1 MFRRIRWRLVATYL
15 VVILPALSF
24 LGVHL
29 ARDSEA
35 RYLAQVET
43 GLLAQARLIAV
54 HVGPAVAAG
63 DAARTRAEFAGTHSP
78 GRPAVVIVD
87 RAGTVLVDA
96 APERALAQRPVPR
109 EGLQRALD
117 GQEATGT
124 ARIDGVPVVYSAV
137 PIRTAAGVA
146 GAVHIALPLVELA
159 AQIRHIRS
167 FIAWTVLGTL
177 LWAVVVSLLLAQ
189 RLAGPIQEMRAATGR
204 LAAGELGVRVPVR
217 TADELGDLA
226 RALNYMAAE
235 LQRLDELR
243 RDFVADASHE
253 LRTPVAN
260 LAVAVEALR
269 GSLIPADPSA
279 ETLLQAVQRE
289 TDRLRALVERL
300 LDLSAIETGRVHLHL
315 VPTDLAEV
323 VRNATT
329 AFRARAAQRQIVLGV
344 HLPAGRTIAR
354 TDPERL
360 AQIVGNLLDN
370 AVKFTPAGGQVIVR
384 LAMGRGAAT
393 LTVEDT
399 GPGIPPED
407 LPHIFDRFYKADR
420 ARSGQPGIGLGLA
433 IAQRLAVAL
442 GGRIEAGNRP
452 EGGARF
458 VVTLPG

>member
-1 MFRRIRWRLVATYL
+1 M
-15 VVILPALSF
+15 
-24 LGVHL
+24 
-29 ARDSEA
+29 
-35 RYLAQVET
+35 
-43 GLLAQARLIAV
+43 
-54 HVGPAVAAG
+54 
-63 DAARTRAEFAGTHSP
+63 
-78 GRPAVVIVD
+78 
-87 RAGTVLVDA
+87 
-96 APERALAQRPVPR
+96 
-109 EGLQRALD
+109 
-117 GQEATGT
+117 ATGV
-124 ARIDGVPVVYSAV
+124 ARAHGLPVVYSVV
-137 PIRTAAGVA
+137 PIRTETGVA
-146 GAVHIALPLVELA
+146 GAVHVALPLVELA

-189 RLAGPIQEMRAATGR
+189 RLARPIQEMRAATGR

-235 LQRLDELR
+235 LQRLDDLR

-269 GSLIPADPSA
+269 GRIACDDPSG
-279 ETLLQAVQRE
+279 ETLLRAVERE
-289 TDRLRALVERL
+289 VDRLRTLVEHL

-315 VPTDLAEV
+315 VPTDLAGV
-323 VRNATT
+323 VRDVVGSFQPRT
-329 AFRARAAQRQIVLGV
+329 AQRRVILDQR
-344 HLPAGRTIAR
+344 LPAGGVVAR

-360 AQIVGNLLDN
+360 AQILGNLLDN
-370 AVKFTPAGGQVIVR
+370 AVKFTPAGGRVTVS
-384 LAMGRGAAT
+384 LAVHRGLVT
-393 LTVEDT
+393 LAVDDT

-420 ARSGQPGIGLGLA
+420 ARSDQPGAGLGLA
-433 IAQRLAVAL
+433 IAQRLAVVL